1 VQCDEEVGSYV
12 IDGFCL
18 DFVSVS
24 HTLSYTPPF
33 FYSYQCS
40 SNLLPTFI
48 SFYIYRYFFAG
59 VFLPLIRIAI
69 KFLQEWVYY
78 RWYIHVNNEEVLKI
92 KNIFLWLSLVL
103 ISPLRILT
111 PPNLPSEKAPF
122 PSKEKSRTAVEPNGL
137 ELNDAR
143 SFSLSP
149 KESSRIGHARG
160 DSVVAP
166 FWSES
171 APNMSEFTVES
182 NPSMSS
188 LSLSMRPSKKVSFQ
202 LDDGL
207 RLTSSKPVVAG
218 IPTRIS
224 QPFIEDDP
232 AGIHNNLKKQ
242 AADSADPSSPVNPS
256 KEYQEILAINRKFFH
271 KRQFINRDYIVL
283 PIISEFTVFI
293 TFGAIFPP
301 LALVVCYTIYM
312 TTYFIQ
318 LIIGRIVII
327 SRIQIELKQFIPK
340 INEECRNFRR
350 LFLQSIPS
358 ISILAT
364 FFWGF
369 FLFDILGDEVGT
381 KKAIWILFVIG
392 CSPILIYVLEGLVEK
407 YFPLSSPSSS
417 SPSSSMPVPVPVIG
431 EGKTTGVDSN

>member
-1 VQCDEEVGSYV
+1 
-12 IDGFCL
+12 
-18 DFVSVS
+18 
-24 HTLSYTPPF
+24 
-33 FYSYQCS
+33 
-40 SNLLPTFI
+40 
-48 SFYIYRYFFAG
+48 
-59 VFLPLIRIAI
+59 
-69 KFLQEWVYY
+69 
-78 RWYIHVNNEEVLKI
+78 
-92 KNIFLWLSLVL
+92 
-103 ISPLRILT
+103 
-111 PPNLPSEKAPF
+111 
-122 PSKEKSRTAVEPNGL
+122 
-137 ELNDAR
+137 
-143 SFSLSP
+143 
-149 KESSRIGHARG
+149 
-160 DSVVAP
+160 
-166 FWSES
+166 
-171 APNMSEFTVES
+171 M
-182 NPSMSS
+182 
-188 LSLSMRPSKKVSFQ
+188 
-202 LDDGL
+202 
-207 RLTSSKPVVAG
+207 
-218 IPTRIS
+218 
-224 QPFIEDDP
+224 
-232 AGIHNNLKKQ
+232 
-242 AADSADPSSPVNPS
+242 
-256 KEYQEILAINRKFFH
+256 
-271 KRQFINRDYIVL
+271 L

-407 YFPLSSPSSS
+407 YFPLSSSSSSS
-417 SPSSSMPVPVPVIG
+417 SPSPSMPATVPVIG